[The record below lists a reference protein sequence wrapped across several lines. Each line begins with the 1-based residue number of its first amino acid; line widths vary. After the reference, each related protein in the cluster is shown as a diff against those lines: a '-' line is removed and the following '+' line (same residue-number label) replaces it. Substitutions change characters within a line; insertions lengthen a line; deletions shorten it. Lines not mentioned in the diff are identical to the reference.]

1 MLLLTQKLY
10 YLYINIPQGS
20 DIALFYLPIKSFILK
35 VYNSFTFIILTILIL
50 AGTNA
55 KAAGK
60 SDIAP
65 ETKVTIRGKIT
76 DAKNGEALQ
85 GASIY
90 IPDAKTGAIS
100 NTNGEYTIKNIAP
113 GYYLVEVSSIGYASI
128 AVQLHITG
136 NMQKDFALSPSV
148 IENEGVTVT
157 GVSTATK
164 LRRTPTPV
172 TIIRK
177 SELTQVTATNLI
189 DAISKTPGVSQITTG
204 PSISKPMIRGLGY
217 NRVVVLNDGV
227 RQEGQ
232 QWGDEH
238 GIEIDEY
245 SVNKVEVLK
254 GPASLIYGSDAMA
267 GVINILTNVAVPEG
281 TIKGNIIGNYQTNNS
296 MRGLGANIAGNKNG
310 FNWKVYGSLKAAGDY
325 KNKYDGKVFNSR
337 YKERN
342 FGGYI
347 GYNGNWGYSHLLLS
361 SYHQEP
367 GLIEGDRDET
377 TGKFTR
383 VVNEN
388 GTEVTQIASG
398 DDYKGT
404 SPEIP
409 RQRIGHFK
417 IATDSRF
424 NIGKGKL
431 DLNLGYQN
439 NKRKEFGNVLAP
451 DDPDL
456 YFDLSTFTYSF
467 QYHLPAMSGW
477 QTAIGINGMQQS
489 NNNKAEEV
497 LIPEYRLF
505 DIGGYVY
512 LQKNFDR
519 FTVSGGLR
527 FDNRNLHSKALM
539 ENNEVKFK
547 AFTRSFSNISG
558 SACISYEAGKAITL
572 KFNIARGFRAPAI
585 AELGSNGAHEGTNR
599 YEYGDQHLK
608 SETSLQFDGGI
619 DINTSHVSLTASA
632 FVNMIDHFIFYRKL
646 ESVAGGDSL
655 INADGKDIMAFRF
668 SQAKATLYGGECN
681 IDVHPHPLDW
691 LHFENTFSYV
701 RGVFNKPVEGVKNI
715 PFIPAA
721 RWITQLRGEFL
732 KKGKVFNNL
741 SVSIELD
748 NSFSQNK
755 AFTAYNTETSTPG
768 YSLLN
773 AGITADIVKNRKKLF
788 TIIFTGN
795 NLTDIAYQNH
805 LSRLKYTDTN
815 SVTGRMGVFN
825 MGRNFSCKVNI
836 PLDF

>member
-1 MLLLTQKLY
+1 MKAYNLL
-10 YLYINIPQGS
+10 PS
-20 DIALFYLPIKSFILK
+20 
-35 VYNSFTFIILTILIL
+35 IILTIFIL
-50 AGTNA
+50 AGAYTR
-55 KAAGK
+55 AAENPGK
-60 SDIAP
+60 YF
-65 ETKVTIRGKIT
+65 EKKVTIKGKIT
-76 DAKNGEALQ
+76 DAHSGEALQ

-100 NTNGEYTIKNIAP
+100 NADGEYSIKNIAP
-113 GYYLVEVSSIGYASI
+113 GNYLVEVSSIGYASI
-128 AVQLHITG
+128 AVQMYIAG

-172 TIIRK
+172 TIISK

-296 MRGLGANIAGNKNG
+296 MRGMGANIAGNKNG

-361 SYHQEP
+361 RYHQEP

-377 TGKFTR
+377 TGEFTR
-383 VVNEN
+383 VVNQN
-388 GTEVTQIASG
+388 GTEVTQIATS
-398 DDYKGT
+398 DDYKGI
-404 SPEIP
+404 SPDIP
-409 RQRIGHFK
+409 RQQIGHFK
-417 IATDSRF
+417 IANDSRF
-424 NIGKGKL
+424 ILGKGKL
-431 DLNLGYQN
+431 DVNIGFQN
-439 NKRKEFGNVLAP
+439 NNRKEFGNVLAP

-456 YFDLSTFTYSF
+456 YFDLNTFTYSV

-489 NNNKAEEV
+489 NNNKAEKV

-505 DIGGYVY
+505 DIGGYIY

-527 FDNRNLHSKALM
+527 FDNRSLHSKAFM
-539 ENNEVKFK
+539 ENNEVKFE
-547 AFTRSFSNISG
+547 AFTRSFSNVSG
-558 SACISYEAGKAITL
+558 SAGISYEAGKALTL
-572 KFNIARGFRAPAI
+572 KLNVARGFRAPAI

-599 YEYGDQHLK
+599 YEYGDRHLK
-608 SETSLQFDGGI
+608 SETSLQFDGGV

-646 ESVAGGDSL
+646 ESIAGGDSL
-655 INADGKDIMAFRF
+655 INLNGKEITAFRF
-668 SQAKATLYGGECN
+668 SQSNAALYGGECN

-701 RGVFNKPVEGVKNI
+701 RGIFSKPVEGVKNI

-732 KKGKVFNNL
+732 KKGKVVSNIAV
-741 SVSIELD
+741 SVELD

-755 AFTAYNTETSTPG
+755 AFTAYNTETATPG

-773 AGITADIVKNRKKLF
+773 AGINADIVKNRKKLF
-788 TIIFTGN
+788 TIILTGN
-795 NLTDIAYQNH
+795 NLADIAYQNH
-805 LSRLKYTDTN
+805 LSRLKYTDVN
-815 SVTGRMGVFN
+815 SLTGRMGVFN
-825 MGRNFSCKVNI
+825 MGRNFSFKLNI
-836 PLDF
+836 PLTF

>member
-1 MLLLTQKLY
+1 MYT
-10 YLYINIPQGS
+10 
-20 DIALFYLPIKSFILK
+20 
-35 VYNSFTFIILTILIL
+35 
-50 AGTNA
+50 
-55 KAAGK
+55 KANERPGVHY
-60 SDIAP
+60 
-65 ETKVTIRGKIT
+65 ETKVSINGKIT
-76 DAKNGEALQ
+76 DAQNGELLP
-85 GASIY
+85 GVSVY

-100 NTNGEYTIKNIAP
+100 NAKGEYIIKNIPP
-113 GYYLVEVSSIGYASI
+113 GYYLIEVSSVGYASI
-128 AVQLHITG
+128 AVQIHIDG
-136 NMQKDFALSPSV
+136 NLQKDFALSPSV

-172 TIIRK
+172 TIISK

-281 TIKGNIIGNYQTNNS
+281 VIKGNIIGNYQTNNG
-296 MRGLGANIAGNKNG
+296 MRGFGANIAGNKNG
-310 FNWKVYGSLKAAGDY
+310 FNWKLYGSLKGAGDY

-337 YKERN
+337 NREKN

-367 GLIEGDRDET
+367 GLIEGDRDEA

-388 GTEVTQIASG
+388 GDEVTRIASG

-404 SPEIP
+404 SPDLP
-409 RQRIGHFK
+409 RQQIGHFK

-424 NIGKGKL
+424 NTGKGKL
-431 DLNLGYQN
+431 DINIGYQN

-451 DDPDL
+451 NDPDL
-456 YFDLSTFTYSF
+456 FFDLSTFTYSF
-467 QYHLPAMSGW
+467 QYHLPEMSGW

-489 NNNKAEEV
+489 NKNKAGEV
-497 LIPEYRLF
+497 LIPEYQLF

-512 LQKNFDR
+512 LQKNFEK
-519 FTVSGGLR
+519 FTISGGMR
-527 FDNRNLHSKALM
+527 FDNRSLHSEALTKD
-539 ENNEVKFK
+539 NEIRFQ

-558 SACISYEAGKAITL
+558 SAGISYEITKATTL
-572 KFNIARGFRAPAI
+572 KFNMARGFRAPAI

-599 YEYGDQHLK
+599 YEYGDQTLH
-608 SETSLQFDGGI
+608 SETSLQFDGGV
-619 DINTSHVSLTASA
+619 DVNTSHVSLTASVFA
-632 FVNMIDHFIFYRKL
+632 NMIDHFIFYRKL
-646 ESVAGGDSL
+646 TSVFGGDS
-655 INADGKDIMAFRF
+655 IVNADGKALMAFRF
-668 SQAKATLYGGECN
+668 TQEKAALYGGECN
-681 IDVHPHPLDW
+681 MDIHPHPLDW

-701 RGVFNKPVEGVKNI
+701 RGVFSQPVEGVKNI
-715 PFIPAA
+715 PYIPAA

-732 KKGKVFNNL
+732 KKGKKLNNL
-741 SVSIELD
+741 AVSIELD

-755 AFTAYNTETSTPG
+755 AFTAYNTETPTPG

-773 AGITADIVKNRKKLF
+773 AGISTDIVNKGRKLF
-788 TIIFTGN
+788 TIIVAGN
-795 NLTDIAYQNH
+795 NLTDVAYQNH
-805 LSRLKYTDTN
+805 LSRLKYTDVNT
-815 SVTGRMGVFN
+815 VTGRMGVFN
-825 MGRNFSCKVNI
+825 MGRNFSFKLNF
-836 PLDF
+836 PLAF